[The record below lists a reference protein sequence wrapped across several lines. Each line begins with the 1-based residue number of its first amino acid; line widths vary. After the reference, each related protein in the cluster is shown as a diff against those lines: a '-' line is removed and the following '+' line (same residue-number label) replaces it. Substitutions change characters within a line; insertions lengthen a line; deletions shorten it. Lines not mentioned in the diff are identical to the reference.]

1 MVAEE
6 VMDKDPARQTSQP
19 ADWLRDPLPKG
30 YQRPV
35 ERRLFVVGGL
45 VVGSRRDDALE
56 VKASVDEES
65 RQVLRS
71 L

>member
-1 MVAEE
+1 
-6 VMDKDPARQTSQP
+6 MDKNPGLRQSDQP
-19 ADWLRDPLPKG
+19 ADWLYDPLPKG

-56 VKASVDEES
+56 VKAVMDEEN
-65 RQVLRS
+65 RMFKPQLQ
-71 L
+71 

>member
-1 MVAEE
+1 MVVEE
-6 VMDKDPARQTSQP
+6 IMDKPTSLSPSQP
-19 ADWLRDPLPKG
+19 ADWLCDPLPKG

-56 VKASVDEES
+56 VKAVMDEEN
-65 RQVLRS
+65 RLFK
-71 L
+71 